1 MRNNLQP
8 LYYAIIEHFKGDV
21 EDCAQGVVETLSRD
35 YAGYKL
41 LNEEDVAEALATA
54 KENGILEEVGYGVD
68 AEGEL
73 VIRYRMSDFGKAM
86 VGKYLH

>member
-21 EDCAQGVVETLSRD
+21 EDCAQGVVDALSED
-35 YAGYKL
+35 YAGYRL
-41 LNEEDVAEALATA
+41 LNAKDVSEALATA
-54 KENGILEEVGYGVD
+54 KENGILEEAGCGVD

-73 VIRYRMSDFGKAM
+73 VISYRMSDFGKEM
-86 VGKYLH
+86 VVKYLH

>member
-35 YAGYKL
+35 YTGYKL
-41 LNEEDVAEALATA
+41 LNEKDVAEALATA
-54 KENGILEEVGYGVD
+54 KENGILVESSYTLD
-68 AEGEL
+68 KKDQL
-73 VIRYRMSDFGKAM
+73 VTAYRMSDFGNELVK
-86 VGKYLH
+86 KYLL

>member
-8 LYYAIIEHFKGDV
+8 LYYAIIEHFKGAV

-41 LNEEDVAEALATA
+41 LNEKDVAEALATA
-54 KENGILEEVGYGVD
+54 KENGILEEAGYGVD

-73 VIRYRMSDFGKAM
+73 VINYHMSDFGKEM
-86 VGKYLH
+86 VTRYLR